1 MDSLT
6 QQAKEM
12 MEGDASGPI
21 HRDFKVS
28 GPGIQMEVE
37 FTSSNVEKPKHS
49 FFTDMMQ
56 KRKNRP
62 HFKRPHVGNFMQ
74 RIMKRA
80 KKLRKKMMKKIH
92 RFQHGIPHWMGKMKG
107 GALAFQKRQVFKM
120 NFKKALTERCDEVKT
135 LCPPIKCPM
144 KLIKCL
150 KKKKKKIASENCKD
164 FVQRSIEF
172 RRKMKAIKKQFR
184 AAKKSCKKHNDQ
196 WEPRKLCIRTAK
208 HSKWGKKA
216 HLIDEFSA
224 ALKSSSMMVVGEPA
238 VDGPDSGVKHSAAT
252 EFFENKMNS
261 LKSFM
266 GLGDSKCQ
274 NDDSCHKGGD
284 MGGYCKDN
292 GDCHC
297 TAPFFDSDGNGGC
310 ALTCTP
316 NSKTPCCRDDKDCQ
330 KDGDAGAYCKSP
342 KSSSSTTPGNG
353 QCRCG
358 TGFAG
363 TTSCH
368 KVALKDGVDLT
379 PGKHMSEM
387 TPAWI
392 TGDIEEPAGEKDMGG
407 WMARA
412 YTPEQQDRLG
422 VNEMGEVNTVVEPDP
437 ANPKDQIMQ
446 KKVRMTLS
454 QLKREQPWVLFG
466 TVGLL
471 GAVVFTLAFYI
482 KRRSSVKAIELNA
495 VYDQAMGR
503 GSGSMEQ
510 V

>member
-1 MDSLT
+1 MVT
-6 QQAKEM
+6 A
-12 MEGDASGPI
+12 
-21 HRDFKVS
+21 
-28 GPGIQMEVE
+28 
-37 FTSSNVEKPKHS
+37 
-49 FFTDMMQ
+49 
-56 KRKNRP
+56 
-62 HFKRPHVGNFMQ
+62 
-74 RIMKRA
+74 RITGTA
-80 KKLRKKMMKKIH
+80 TALR
-92 RFQHGIPHWMGKMKG
+92 
-107 GALAFQKRQVFKM
+107 L
-120 NFKKALTERCDEVKT
+120 
-135 LCPPIKCPM
+135 
-144 KLIKCL
+144 
-150 KKKKKKIASENCKD
+150 
-164 FVQRSIEF
+164 
-172 RRKMKAIKKQFR
+172 
-184 AAKKSCKKHNDQ
+184 
-196 WEPRKLCIRTAK
+196 
-208 HSKWGKKA
+208 
-216 HLIDEFSA
+216 
-224 ALKSSSMMVVGEPA
+224 
-238 VDGPDSGVKHSAAT
+238 
-252 EFFENKMNS
+252 
-261 LKSFM
+261 
-266 GLGDSKCQ
+266 
-274 NDDSCHKGGD
+274 
-284 MGGYCKDN
+284 
-292 GDCHC
+292 
-297 TAPFFDSDGNGGC
+297 FFDSDGNGGC